1 MVGLGGPAAAQG
13 TQDSARAQALRDVHG
28 PDGTGKDGPLWK
40 AGVDL
45 LTLYYRHQ
53 QAGDEATVTS
63 EQSGLRVADGR
74 IVVDAIAAA
83 EPEQLRTDLQGL
95 GMTETAVAGRV
106 VSGRLPIEQIP
117 AAARLETLR
126 GLTPSRAQTR
136 TERSISTPPKTPA
149 SPAAPAPQNDST
161 DAPAENGPILF
172 LLGSALTVLFLESA

>member
-28 PDGTGKDGPLWK
+28 PDETGKDGPLWK

-45 LTLYYRHQ
+45 LTLYHRHH
-53 QAGDEATVTS
+53 QAANSDAPVS
-63 EQSGLRVADGR
+63 EPSGLRVADGR
-74 IVVDAIAAA
+74 VVVNAIAAA
-83 EPEQLRTDLQGL
+83 GPDQLRADLERL

-136 TERSISTPPKTPA
+136 TTPAPPSPPK
-149 SPAAPAPQNDST
+149 APALPAPSAPEGDST
-161 DAPAENGPILF
+161 DAPADDGPILF
-172 LLGSALTVLFLESA
+172 LLGSALAVLFLENA